1 MESEGG
7 YVGLVAL
14 ELELRGVDRNV
25 ELLGR

>member
-1 MESEGG
+1 MESECG

-14 ELELRGVDRNV
+14 ELELGRIDRNV